1 MPSFTSNLL
10 SVKRAT
16 NDLNCSVTF
25 TPNDVYFQ
33 DIETS
38 RLLGKSV
45 TKGDLYLLE
54 NTKLA
59 ADFSHALNFI
69 SDFPKDVLW
78 NARLGHPHSRALNI
92 MLPSISFK
100 SDYEACILGKH
111 CKFVFSRSSTIYENC
126 FDLIHSD
133 VWTAL
138 CLSIEHHK
146 YFVTFIDEKSKYTWI
161 TLMQSKDRVL
171 EAFIN
176 FQNYVSNHFNAKIK
190 ILRSDNGGEYTSNAF
205 KQHLAKYEMIH
216 QTSCPYTPQQNGV
229 AERKNRHLMEVA
241 RSMIFHTSMPKSYWG
256 DVVLTA
262 CYLINR
268 IPTRILQDQSPYQ
281 VLNKTKPSIEHIRVF
296 GCLCFVL
303 IPGEQRD
310 KMAHRST
317 KAVFIG
323 YSPHQKGYKC
333 FVPETRRVLIS
344 RDVKFVES
352 RGYYN
357 GKSWD
362 ELKDL
367 SQSASDRAN
376 NLRRIME
383 SLRISMPSLP
393 RVEHVPGNVPSTA
406 ADSVENTHPDH
417 EGGTR
422 NVE

>member
-1 MPSFTSNLL
+1 MRQTNEACENKGGASRSGSALRNTQDETIRRSDIETLIKLLKDNSGNLLGTSLHATACGTSLNAITKFNLAKPLVIDSGASHHMISDLKLIKNIVPALGNVTIANGERVPIKGVGDLRLFNKDSKAFYMPSFTSNLL

-38 RLLGKSV
+38 RLLGKGV

-54 NTKLA
+54 NTNLA
-59 ADFSHALNFI
+59 TDLSHALNYI

-78 NARLGHPHSRALNI
+78 HARLGHPQSRALSI

-100 SDYEACILGKH
+100 SDCEACILGKH
-111 CKFVFSRSSTIYENC
+111 CKSVFSRSNTIYENC

-133 VWTAL
+133 VWTAP
-138 CLSIEHHK
+138 CLSREHHK

-161 TLMQSKDRVL
+161 TLMQSKDRVF

-205 KQHLAKYEMIH
+205 KQHLAKYGMIH
-216 QTSCPYTPQQNGV
+216 QTSCPYTPQENGV

-241 RSMIFHTSMPKSYWG
+241 RSMMFHTSMPKSYWG
-256 DVVLTA
+256 DAVLTA

-281 VLNKTKPSIEHIRVF
+281 ENKEISWRIEA
-296 GCLCFVL
+296 
-303 IPGEQRD
+303 PG
-310 KMAHRST
+310 
-317 KAVFIG
+317 
-323 YSPHQKGYKC
+323 
-333 FVPETRRVLIS
+333 
-344 RDVKFVES
+344 
-352 RGYYN
+352 
-357 GKSWD
+357 
-362 ELKDL
+362 
-367 SQSASDRAN
+367 
-376 NLRRIME
+376 
-383 SLRISMPSLP
+383 
-393 RVEHVPGNVPSTA
+393 
-406 ADSVENTHPDH
+406 
-417 EGGTR
+417 
-422 NVE
+422 